1 MDEIKSVIWQLPP
14 QDIAI
19 LKTLY
24 SPEMAKQD
32 LSSNAQRMIAIL
44 DWLSVEEQQDAVNV
58 KISEL
63 PTQEWWDVNVEVSE
77 TNVEPAN
84 PWDGEP
90 GLEEPMTPSEEET
103 LQNNIWNFED
113 YLI

>member
-24 SPEMAKQD
+24 NPEVAKWE
-32 LSSNAQRMIAIL
+32 LSQNWQRLIAIL
-44 DWLSVEEQQDAVNV
+44 DWLSTEEQQDAVNV
-58 KISEL
+58 TAEEL
-63 PTQEWWDVNVEVSE
+63 PQLEQWDVNVEVSE
-77 TNVEPAN
+77 TNVEQTPVEEASA
-84 PWDGEP
+84 
-90 GLEEPMTPSEEET
+90 EEPINPAG
-103 LQNNIWNFED
+103 NFED

>member
-1 MDEIKSVIWQLPP
+1 MDEIKSVISQLPP

-24 SPEMAKQD
+24 SPETAKQD
-32 LSSNAQRMIAIL
+32 LSDNAQRMLAIL
-44 DWLSVEEQQDAVNV
+44 DWLSVEEQQDAVDV
-58 KISEL
+58 EISEL
-63 PTQEWWDVNVEVSE
+63 PSNEWWDVNVEVNE

-84 PWDGEP
+84 LEP
-90 GLEEPMTPSEEET
+90 EAQEPMTPAEEES

>member
-24 SPEMAKQD
+24 NPEVAKWE
-32 LSSNAQRMIAIL
+32 LSQNWQRLIAIL
-44 DWLSVEEQQDAVNV
+44 DWLSTEEQQDAVNV
-58 KISEL
+58 TAEEL
-63 PTQEWWDVNVEVSE
+63 PQPEQWDVNVEVSE
-77 TNVEPAN
+77 TNVEQTPVEESPTEEQVNPA
-84 PWDGEP
+84 G
-90 GLEEPMTPSEEET
+90 
-103 LQNNIWNFED
+103 NFED